1 MLNPQDDLKQ
11 KLIWLMTLR
20 MVIII
25 TLLGS
30 AILIQLVSRTILPI
44 NPLYFLIFLT
54 SIFTLFYGF
63 LFNRIP
69 DLKLLA
75 YMQLSG
81 DVLVIT
87 LLLYFT
93 GGVKSSFSFL
103 YILVIISSSIL
114 LYRRGSLY
122 IASISSVF
130 YGLLVVLVHYRV
142 LPYYDLDVEEIAG
155 ITYRMLYY
163 YIFMHLFAFY
173 STAMMSSYL
182 SERLRRTR
190 TALEEMDEDLS
201 DLRLLHQKIID
212 SMTAGLVITDLERQI
227 NFVNEPGIRI
237 LRLPIQDLLG
247 KQIDKLFLQEIN
259 MERVV
264 EALKTNSFT
273 SLERVLIKDKQGIL
287 VGMNISYLQ
296 SQKGSPTGY
305 MVIFQDITEGRKME
319 RQFRLQERMAAI
331 GTMAAG
337 IAHEIRNPLAS
348 IRGSVQLLQSE
359 LVLSEDQRKL
369 MEIVLTESTRL
380 DQTIQNFLNYAKP
393 KQLSTAVE
401 DLKEIVSDMLNF
413 IQKGPEFKEGHRI
426 EFLGSEE
433 NFLHEVDSN
442 QIKQVIWNLS
452 INALRA
458 MPEGGKLTV
467 TLSHDLP
474 GDIILSFRDEGRGIE
489 PERIESIFDPFQDS
503 TTGGSG
509 LGMAIVYRIV
519 QDHHGHIFI
528 ESTVSRGTTITVR
541 LPANANVSS
550 FVTMNSARAMS
561 HE

>member
-1 MLNPQDDLKQ
+1 MTAPQDDLRQ

-54 SIFTLFYGF
+54 SIFTLFYSF

-69 DLKLLA
+69 DLKPLA
-75 YMQLSG
+75 YIQLTG

-103 YILVIISSSIL
+103 YILVIISASIL

-122 IASISSVF
+122 IASISSIF
-130 YGLLVVLVHYRV
+130 YGSLVVLIHYQV
-142 LPYYDLDVEEIAG
+142 LPHYDLEASEIAG

-212 SMTAGLVITDLERQI
+212 SMTAGLVITDLQRQI

-237 LRLPIQDLLG
+237 LKLPIQELLG
-247 KQIDKLFLQEIN
+247 KKIDKLFLQEID
-259 MERVV
+259 MEKVI
-264 EALKTNSFT
+264 ENLKTNPFV
-273 SLERVLIKDKQGIL
+273 SLERALVKEKHGIL

-296 SQKGSPTGY
+296 SQTGSPTGY

-319 RQFRLQERMAAI
+319 RQYRLQERMAAI

-359 LVLSEDQRKL
+359 LDLNEDQRKL

-393 KQLSTAVE
+393 KQMSTSVE
-401 DLKEIVSDMLNF
+401 NLKEIVGNMLEF
-413 IQKGPEFKEGHRI
+413 IQKGPECKEGHSI

-433 NFLHEVDSN
+433 SFMHEFDSN

-452 INALRA
+452 INALRS
-458 MPEGGKLTV
+458 MPDGGKLTV
-467 TLSHDLP
+467 TLQHDAQ
-474 GDIILSFRDEGRGIE
+474 GTIVLSFRDEGRGIE
-489 PERIESIFDPFQDS
+489 PERMESIFDPFQDS

-528 ESTVSRGTTITVR
+528 DSTVSRGTTITVR
-541 LPANANVSS
+541 LPANVNLST
-550 FVTMNSARAMS
+550 FVTMRSR
-561 HE
+561 

>member
-1 MLNPQDDLKQ
+1 
-11 KLIWLMTLR
+11 MTLR
-20 MVIII
+20 MVVII

-63 LFNRIP
+63 IFNRVP

-75 YMQLSG
+75 YLQLSG

-87 LLLYFT
+87 LLVYFT

-103 YILVIISSSIL
+103 YILVIISASIL

-122 IASISSVF
+122 VASISSIF
-130 YGLLVVLVHYRV
+130 YGLLVVLVYHRV
-142 LPYYDLDVEEIAG
+142 LPYYDLDVDEIAV

-212 SMTAGLVITDLERQI
+212 SMTAGLIITDLERRI

-237 LRLPIQDLLG
+237 LHLPIQELLG
-247 KQIDKLFLQEIN
+247 QRIDRLFLQEIQ
-259 MERVV
+259 MEKVI
-264 EALKTNSFT
+264 ESLKTNSFV
-273 SLERVLIKDKQGIL
+273 SLERALVRDKQGIL
-287 VGMNISYLQ
+287 VGMNVSYLQ
-296 SQKGSPTGY
+296 SQAGSPTGY

-319 RQFRLQERMAAI
+319 RQYRLQERMAAI

-359 LVLSEDQRKL
+359 LDLNEDQSKL

-393 KQLSTAVE
+393 KQLSTSVE
-401 DLKEIVSDMLNF
+401 DLKELVGDMLNF
-413 IQKGPEFKEGHRI
+413 IQKGPECKEGHRV
-426 EFLGSEE
+426 EFRGSEE
-433 NFLHEVDSN
+433 SFLHEVDSN

-452 INALRA
+452 INAFRA

-467 TLSHDLP
+467 TLHHDSS
-474 GDIILSFRDEGRGIE
+474 GDIVLSFRDEGGGIE
-489 PERIESIFDPFQDS
+489 PERMESIFDPFQDS

-528 ESTVSRGTTITVR
+528 ESTVSRGTTINVR
-541 LPANANVSS
+541 LPANANLST
-550 FVTMNSARAMS
+550 FVTMGK
-561 HE
+561 

>member
-1 MLNPQDDLKQ
+1 MITPQEDLRQ

-63 LFNRIP
+63 LFNRVP

-75 YMQLSG
+75 YLQLSG

-93 GGVKSSFSFL
+93 GGEKSSFSFL
-103 YILVIISSSIL
+103 YILVIISASIL

-122 IASISSVF
+122 IASISSIF
-130 YGLLVVLVHYRV
+130 YGLLVVLIHYRV
-142 LPYYDLDVEEIAG
+142 VPHYDLDVEEIAR
-155 ITYRMLYY
+155 IAYRELYY

-212 SMTAGLVITDLERQI
+212 SMTAGLVITNLETQI

-237 LRLPIQDLLG
+237 LHLPIQDLLG
-247 KQIDKLFLQEIN
+247 KQIDRLFLQEIE
-259 MERVV
+259 MEKVI
-264 EALKTNSFT
+264 ETLKTNAFV
-273 SLERVLIKDKQGIL
+273 SLERALVKDKHGIL

-296 SQKGSPTGY
+296 SQSGSPTGY

-319 RQFRLQERMAAI
+319 RQYRLQERMAAI

-359 LVLSEDQRKL
+359 LELNEDQRKL

-413 IQKGPEFKEGHRI
+413 IQKGPECKEGHSVD
-426 EFLGSEE
+426 FLGSEE

-452 INALRA
+452 INAFRS

-467 TLSHDLP
+467 TLQHDP
-474 GDIILSFRDEGRGIE
+474 QGTIILSFRDEGRGIE
-489 PERIESIFDPFQDS
+489 PERMESIFDPFQDS

-541 LPANANVSS
+541 LPANANLST
-550 FVTMNSARAMS
+550 FVTMRS
-561 HE
+561 